1 MKIDT
6 AFEASLSYDGV
17 FRTHYTDHTAT
28 IGMKYN
34 F

>member
-1 MKIDT
+1 MKID
-6 AFEASLSYDGV
+6 AALEASISYDGV

-28 IGMKYN
+28 IGFKYH